1 MAECAKVAAENAN
14 ISANK
19 YKSYFDLK
27 SQNRQFR
34 PGDEVLVL
42 LPDCSNKLLV
52 SWNGPFKVLERRN
65 RVNYLIDDKGNAKLY
80 HANLLKRYYRRT
92 NVSLSQVLDENP
104 VSEEYNHYNPLTV
117 QFCIKDEHD
126 EIDDCELP
134 ITPDGKEFNSTSE
147 VQPLQIFPELT
158 NSQTSDINNLVTSF
172 AEVFSE
178 VPVLL
183 FGLLV
188 RVLVGFV
195 RGRSCTVI
203 HLEDKEC
210 EIVSLHS
217 SLSRGTLL
225 LPRAGHRGVPSN
237 LPNSRHYFGKP
248 QTPQLLLLRPCPCTH
263 YLFHVKPSVYTMFGY
278 WWSRV
283 YIY

>member
-147 VQPLQIFPELT
+147 QPTQQQTLLWETPDTTAATTASLPLHPLPLPRQAIRLHYVWILVVQ
-158 NSQTSDINNLVTSF
+158 
-172 AEVFSE
+172 
-178 VPVLL
+178 
-183 FGLLV
+183 
-188 RVLVGFV
+188 
-195 RGRSCTVI
+195 
-203 HLEDKEC
+203 
-210 EIVSLHS
+210 SLHI
-217 SLSRGTLL
+217 LILG
-225 LPRAGHRGVPSN
+225 
-237 LPNSRHYFGKP
+237 
-248 QTPQLLLLRPCPCTH
+248 
-263 YLFHVKPSVYTMFGY
+263 
-278 WWSRV
+278 
-283 YIY
+283 

>member
-1 MAECAKVAAENAN
+1 MAGCAKVAAENAN

-92 NVSLSQVLDENP
+92 NVSLAQVLDENP

-147 VQPLQIFPELT
+147 V
-158 NSQTSDINNLVTSF
+158 S
-172 AEVFSE
+172 
-178 VPVLL
+178 VLL
-183 FGLLV
+183 FGLMV

-263 YLFHVKPSVYTMFGY
+263 YLFHVKPSDYTMFGY

-283 YIY
+283 YMY

>member
-147 VQPLQIFPELT
+147 GLYFCQGPGIEASPATYPTADTTLGNPRHRSCYYCVLAPAPTTSSTSSHPSTLCLDIGGPESTYIDSWDSKLPLGSGHL
-158 NSQTSDINNLVTSF
+158 
-172 AEVFSE
+172 
-178 VPVLL
+178 
-183 FGLLV
+183 
-188 RVLVGFV
+188 RVLVF
-195 RGRSCTVI
+195 GRELV
-203 HLEDKEC
+203 LP
-210 EIVSLHS
+210 V
-217 SLSRGTLL
+217 LSVLGARKMTL
-225 LPRAGHRGVPSN
+225 VN
-237 LPNSRHYFGKP
+237 Y
-248 QTPQLLLLRPCPCTH
+248 
-263 YLFHVKPSVYTMFGY
+263 
-278 WWSRV
+278 
-283 YIY
+283 

>member
-1 MAECAKVAAENAN
+1 MAGCAKVAAENAN

-92 NVSLSQVLDENP
+92 NVSLAQVLDENP

-134 ITPDGKEFNSTSE
+134 ITPDGKEFNSISE

-178 VPVLL
+178 VP
-183 FGLLV
+183 
-188 RVLVGFV
+188 
-195 RGRSCTVI
+195 
-203 HLEDKEC
+203 
-210 EIVSLHS
+210 
-217 SLSRGTLL
+217 GTLL

-263 YLFHVKPSVYTMFGY
+263 YLFHVKSSVYTMFGY
-278 WWSRV
+278 GWSRV